1 MKLRIR
7 GDSLRLR
14 VTQAELKAIGEG
26 KLVSE
31 SIRFAH
37 DSVLCY
43 QLSAST
49 EAAQVVARFQ
59 GNTVDVYLPPEIAER
74 WVNTDE
80 VGIKGEQDIGDGA
93 TLSLLIEK
101 DFACLQPRPGE
112 DESDMFAN
120 PEAGSTC

>member
-14 VTQAELKAIGEG
+14 VTQAELNRIGEG
-26 KLVSE
+26 EVVSE

-43 QLSAST
+43 QLSTSV
-49 EAAQVVARFQ
+49 EATKVVARFQ
-59 GNTVDVYLPPEIAER
+59 GNTVDVYLPPSIAES
-74 WVNTDE
+74 WVETE
-80 VGIKGEQDIGDGA
+80 QVGIKGEQDIGDGA
-93 TLSLLIEK
+93 MLSLLIEK

-120 PEAGSTC
+120 PDAGDTC